1 MDSKT
6 STLKTPTTDG
16 RRQRS
21 PRGQGERLREELI
34 DATAELLATL
44 SDVNQLS
51 MRAVAAKAG
60 VTPPSIYRHFED
72 KQALLVAVLE
82 KGWAKLHE
90 RLVSAAVDDPFVS
103 LRRMGAAYIEFGR
116 ENPGQYKVLFSA
128 AAPAGVT
135 EYRDQHPAGPTYTF
149 LVEAIDR
156 CLEAGAVASPDSNS
170 WIIAM
175 HLFVS
180 GHGFVDLQISEQF
193 PFPWPPV
200 EAYVEWVLNEMGL
213 LPGPQDP
220 AQDP

>member
-1 MDSKT
+1 MKST
-6 STLKTPTTDG
+6 SETREAPLGDG

-21 PRGQGERLREELI
+21 PRGQGDRLRGELI
-34 DATAELLATL
+34 DATAELLTTL

-90 RLVSAAVDDPFVS
+90 TLVAAAVDDPFVS
-103 LRRMGAAYIEFGR
+103 MRRMGVAYVDFGR

-135 EYRDQHPAGPTYTF
+135 EYRDEHPAGPTFTF
-149 LVEAIDR
+149 LVEMIER
-156 CLEAGAVASPDSNS
+156 CLEEGAVAPRDRNS
-170 WIIAM
+170 WMIAM
-175 HLFVS
+175 HLFVT

-200 EAYVEWVLNEMGL
+200 EAYVEWVLTDVGL
-213 LPGPQDP
+213 VPERSDR
-220 AQDP
+220 A